1 MAERRSSPWG
11 ERLPQTRPKKDAEG
25 YRWHEDIMDREN
37 EATGLTRSKALAK
50 TRPSSPKSDS
60 LPPPTYY
67 HNPVFTDVN
76 GCLDLGTW
84 YLTGLNK
91 KNNHANC
98 EAASPTLLFRPS
110 PVLMDAPYAF
120 VTLVTSDHYLPGA
133 LAVAAALKDQHP
145 SQPLPHEVAFQTL
158 CLVTPETV
166 DVSTIKLLRRA
177 FDVVIG
183 VEIIEQEDGT
193 GLQLLGRPDL
203 NLVLTKLHIFRLTQ
217 YAKVIFLDADV
228 LPIRPMSHLFAIPHE
243 FAAVPDVGWPD
254 IFNSGVLVF
263 TPGEEKFSEL
273 TELLK
278 SKGSW
283 DGGDQGI
290 LNEWRGDAWHR
301 LSFTYNTTPTAVY
314 TYAPAYERFGSQIS
328 AIHFIG
334 PNKPWVS
341 ITYRAPGIKYSRV
354 SDKSRDTQAQSY
366 DYESLV
372 DRWFDVYDRHYR
384 SDFNPEHVNFE
395 FTRYDSVW
403 DAGNSYFG
411 ADIMRPESAP
421 PSGAVLGLDDLR
433 KIAVEGISNYNGAVQ
448 ARPKVGEYR
457 SMPLEGRVDLM
468 RPRKEPPLPAHE
480 EKLQAAD
487 DQGGDQNATPKQAF
501 TVLPGGELP
510 QMETLPTPLPPEV
523 PSAPYNPPQDLGP
536 SIPPTSCQYD
546 TQQQERTKAGSYP
559 PPTSEAGT
567 VALSLGL
574 SWADR
579 RFLAQNASHYQES
592 EQSDDQTPA
601 IVSKQLPWKVSTR
614 PASPLAERHHR
625 KDANHIRHGQFS
637 PRGSGYHSPRG
648 MGSPR
653 GVRSPRGHHSPTNTR
668 HSPPPAVRRHS
679 EPSHHPPP
687 YQHIPHQHSSPYQHQ
702 RHQHMSMSL
711 SQGHRQQTHVLP
723 PFSPP
728 KLEWNPAIEPPPKTP
743 PPPSGFPSDTYFPNI
758 WDQAPNPGHDT
769 SYQSFAGYLP
779 GPTSETF
786 FHPPP
791 PSEIPVQLV
800 REGQYEQVIG
810 RASGE
815 QEGNPVTAPVP
826 DRNKVHAVFPWEEK
840 PRHAP
845 RRVFPTSESPP
856 PATNF
861 IDETVHASQS
871 DTKHSPSLS
880 QVLGPPPPIT
890 HAFNLAYSNAWDTV
904 PSIQKYA
911 SRLVSPRH
919 SAYQPP
925 PPEHDDSWRK
935 WDEEREREYQDKQD
949 ASSMDGDDEDEG
961 DDDEDNRG
969 QPARHDSDGG
979 RERPQPRRSRAGSN
993 ASLTSG
999 KSKKYRG
1006 RGVQTIPIETRSM
1019 GVQVNTSAEEANVA
1033 RKGKPP
1039 KPSRGTGMGS
1049 RAGAFLLPAVTFKVD
1064 ADQMAVGSPMTYP
1077 PQTSAFPFP
1086 TKLSPTGVRSPPTL
1100 GSPRTYSPPSVASPQ
1115 AVPSPPR
1122 IGSPKPFSPPK
1133 VSSPRGSSSPRAIM
1147 SPRRLSAGQVPTS
1160 KLALSPQTSS
1170 SPAVGPSADSS
1181 PRLSPRLAR
1190 LTSPPLQRMS
1200 SNDTTLTTST
1210 STSGQ
1215 VETPEGTPILGPQA
1229 PPQGKGGRVWDP
1241 ARGVDV
1247 FKRSSEEVLAR
1258 FLRSGSFDEE
1268 DGQRRQV

>member
-1 MAERRSSPWG
+1 MSSSLYNCLPAVRAECF
-11 ERLPQTRPKKDAEG
+11 
-25 YRWHEDIMDREN
+25 Y
-37 EATGLTRSKALAK
+37 
-50 TRPSSPKSDS
+50 
-60 LPPPTYY
+60 
-67 HNPVFTDVN
+67 
-76 GCLDLGTW
+76 
-84 YLTGLNK
+84 
-91 KNNHANC
+91 
-98 EAASPTLLFRPS
+98 
-110 PVLMDAPYAF
+110 
-120 VTLVTSDHYLPGA
+120 
-133 LAVAAALKDQHP
+133 
-145 SQPLPHEVAFQTL
+145 
-158 CLVTPETV
+158 
-166 DVSTIKLLRRA
+166 
-177 FDVVIG
+177 
-183 VEIIEQEDGT
+183 
-193 GLQLLGRPDL
+193 LGRPDL
-203 NLVLTKLHIFRLTQ
+203 NIVLTKLHIFRLTQ

-228 LPIRPMSHLFAIPHE
+228 LPIRPMSHLFTIPHE

-263 TPGEEKFSEL
+263 TPGEEKFKEL

-341 ITYRAPGIKYSRV
+341 ITYRPPGIKYSRGT
-354 SDKSRDTQAQSY
+354 DKSQDTQAQSY

-384 SDFNPEHVNFE
+384 SDFNPQHVNFE

-403 DAGNSYFG
+403 DAETSYG
-411 ADIMRPESAP
+411 ADIPRSASAP

-433 KIAVEGISNYNGAVQ
+433 KIAVEGISGYNSAVQ

-468 RPRKEPPLPAHE
+468 RPRKEPPPPAHE
-480 EKLQAAD
+480 EKGEAVD

-501 TVLPGGELP
+501 TVLAGGELP
-510 QMETLPTPLPPEV
+510 RMETLPTPLPHEV
-523 PSAPYNPPQDLGP
+523 SPAPYNPPLDLGP
-536 SIPPTSCQYD
+536 AMPPTPYQYG
-546 TQQQERTKAGSYP
+546 TQQQRPQACSYSP
-559 PPTSEAGT
+559 STSEAGA
-567 VALSLGL
+567 VPLSLGL

-579 RFLAQNASHYQES
+579 RLLAQNASHYQS
-592 EQSDDQTPA
+592 SHLGRYPRDPPPLWQSVTIARIQITFAMVISLLGVMAFIHPAAFYLLEGITRRPTPA
-601 IVSKQLPWKVSTR
+601 IPHPLRYADTPSPVIILPLISTFPTSIHHLINTSNNNIISICPCLFPKV
-614 PASPLAERHHR
+614 
-625 KDANHIRHGQFS
+625 I
-637 PRGSGYHSPRG
+637 
-648 MGSPR
+648 
-653 GVRSPRGHHSPTNTR
+653 
-668 HSPPPAVRRHS
+668 
-679 EPSHHPPP
+679 
-687 YQHIPHQHSSPYQHQ
+687 
-702 RHQHMSMSL
+702 
-711 SQGHRQQTHVLP
+711 
-723 PFSPP
+723 
-728 KLEWNPAIEPPPKTP
+728 PPPKA
-743 PPPSGFPSDTYFPNI
+743 PPSGFPSDTYFPNI
-758 WDQAPNPGHDT
+758 WDQAPNSGHDT
-769 SYQSFAGYLP
+769 SYQSFPGHLP
-779 GPTSETF
+779 GPKSEPF

-791 PSEIPVQLV
+791 PSEIPAQLL

-815 QEGNPVTAPVP
+815 QEGNLVTAPVP

-845 RRVFPTSESPP
+845 RRVFPASESPP
-856 PATNF
+856 PVANF
-861 IDETVHASQS
+861 IDEALHASQS
-871 DTKHSPSLS
+871 TAKHSPSLS

-919 SAYQPP
+919 SVYQPP

-1006 RGVQTIPIETRSM
+1006 RGVQTIPIETRGM
-1019 GVQVNTSAEEANVA
+1019 GVQVNTSAEEADVA

-1039 KPSRGTGMGS
+1039 KPSRGTGMGI
-1049 RAGAFLLPAVTFKVD
+1049 RAGEFLLPAVMFKVD
-1064 ADQMAVGSPMTYP
+1064 PDQMAVGSPMTQP

-1086 TKLSPTGVRSPPTL
+1086 TKVSSTGVRSPPTL
-1100 GSPRTYSPPSVASPQ
+1100 GSPRTYSPPSVASPKT
-1115 AVPSPPR
+1115 VPSPPR
-1122 IGSPKPFSPPK
+1122 IASPKPFSPPK
-1133 VSSPRGSSSPRAIM
+1133 VPSPRGSSSPRAIM

-1229 PPQGKGGRVWDP
+1229 PPQRKGGRVWDP

-1268 DGQRRQV
+1268 DGQRRHV